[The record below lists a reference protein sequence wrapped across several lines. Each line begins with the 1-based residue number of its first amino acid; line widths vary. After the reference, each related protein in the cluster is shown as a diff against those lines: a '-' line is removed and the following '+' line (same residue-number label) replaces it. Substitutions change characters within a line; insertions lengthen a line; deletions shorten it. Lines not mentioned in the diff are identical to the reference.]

1 MIKENKKYYLI
12 IKLDKLLVELVE
24 AMVQD
29 MYNVLMVILG
39 KELDMH

>member
-39 KELDMH
+39 RGLDMH